1 MFFKE
6 VFDDLKIAAKLCP
19 FVVTN
24 LGFLGTVIE
33 GKFNI
38 EYFSSVK
45 IILKAKK
52 QNLFV
57 YGQNLTIKNMQ
68 PDEITI
74 LGEIFVISSREVKI
88 E

>member
-6 VFDDLKIAAKLCP
+6 VFDDLKIDSKLCP
-19 FVVTN
+19 FIVTN
-24 LGFLGTVIE
+24 LGFLGTIID

-45 IILKAKK
+45 IILKSKK
-52 QNLFV
+52 QKLFV
-57 YGQNLTIKNMQ
+57 YGQNLTIKDMQ

-74 LGEIFVISSREVKI
+74 LGEIFVVSSREVKI